1 MLLDPAPFEGLDFL
15 LALKLDDTMS
25 SHMRRSENESE
36 TRSVTE
42 KIQSGL
48 RLAVAKLTLELLSRF
63 DIKMDISPES
73 LENLQKIDEYLKH
86 GSIIIYANHTSMLD
100 AFLGIPV
107 GISHLPHLRKA
118 MYLLAEKYAIPN
130 RRKKSSY
137 AIAPLTQLV
146 NTLGVVVVPV
156 PQKLSEQGDEKKK
169 IKGKKRL
176 QKFVEKRNK
185 IMNSSGTAIGFTPEA
200 TRDQTIEMT
209 QFKDGIVKTALL
221 YPEALCCPMGLVPK
235 GGNTFELVVGEPKLA
250 SQMTESIVDR
260 IALETDP
267 ALVKQLLQECADQ
280 FGYEVAPL
288 LPENMRGV
296 YGTTVEGV
304 QESE

>member
-1 MLLDPAPFEGLDFL
+1 MVIYTDS
-15 LALKLDDTMS
+15 DTITCFMK
-25 SHMRRSENESE
+25 HVENERE
-36 TRSVTE
+36 TRSIPE
-42 KIQSGL
+42 IIQSGL
-48 RLAVAKLTLELLSRF
+48 RLGVAKLIL
-63 DIKMDISPES
+63 DILAKYEITMDISPES
-73 LENLQKIDEYLKH
+73 LENLQKIDNYLKQ
-86 GSIIIYANHTSMLD
+86 GSVIIYANHTSMLD

-137 AIAPLTQLV
+137 AIAPLTQIV

-156 PQKLSEQGDEKKK
+156 PQRLSEQVDEKKK
-169 IKGKKRL
+169 MKGKKQL
-176 QKFVEKRNK
+176 QKFVEKRDK
-185 IMNSSGTAIGFTPEA
+185 IMNSAGTAIGFTPEA
-200 TRDQTIEMT
+200 TRDETIEMT

-221 YPEALCCPMGLVPK
+221 YPDALCCPMGLVPK

-280 FGYEVAPL
+280 FGHEVAPL

-296 YGTTVEGV
+296 YSTGIDAAK
-304 QESE
+304 

>member
-1 MLLDPAPFEGLDFL
+1 MYPAPHKGLDFFI
-15 LALKLDDTMS
+15 AISKDSDTITYFMKNAEKV
-25 SHMRRSENESE
+25 RE
-36 TRSVTE
+36 TRSIPE
-42 KIQSGL
+42 KIQSSL
-48 RLAVAKLTLELLSRF
+48 RLGVAKIVL
-63 DIKMDISPES
+63 DILAKYEFTMDISPES
-73 LENLQKIDEYLKH
+73 LEQLKKIDEYLKQ
-86 GSIIIYANHTSMLD
+86 GSIIVYANHTTMLD
-100 AFLGIPV
+100 AILGIPV

-146 NTLGVVVVPV
+146 NALGVVVVPV
-156 PQKLSEQGDEKKK
+156 PQRLSEQMDEKKK
-169 IKGKKRL
+169 IQGKKRL
-176 QKFVEKRNK
+176 EKYGNKRNK
-185 IMNSSGTAIGFTPEA
+185 IMNRPGTAIGFTPEA
-200 TRDQTIEMT
+200 TRGETIEMT

-221 YPEALCCPMGLVPK
+221 FPDTLCCPMGLVPK
-235 GGNTFELVVGEPKLA
+235 GSNTFELVVGEPKLA

-296 YGTTVEGV
+296 YGTGIDAAK
-304 QESE
+304 

>member
-1 MLLDPAPFEGLDFL
+1 MVIYTDS
-15 LALKLDDTMS
+15 DTITCFMK
-25 SHMRRSENESE
+25 HVENERE
-36 TRSVTE
+36 TRSIPE
-42 KIQSGL
+42 IIQSGL
-48 RLAVAKLTLELLSRF
+48 RLGVAKLIL
-63 DIKMDISPES
+63 DILAKYEITMDISPES
-73 LENLQKIDEYLKH
+73 LENLQKIDNYLKQ
-86 GSIIIYANHTSMLD
+86 GSVIIYANHTSMLD

-137 AIAPLTQLV
+137 AIAPLTQIV

-156 PQKLSEQGDEKKK
+156 PQRLSEQVDEKKK
-169 IKGKKRL
+169 MKGKKQL
-176 QKFVEKRNK
+176 QKFVEKRDK
-185 IMNSSGTAIGFTPEA
+185 IMNSAGTAIGFTPEA
-200 TRDQTIEMT
+200 TRDETIEMT

-221 YPEALCCPMGLVPK
+221 YPDALCCPMGLVPK

-296 YGTTVEGV
+296 YSTGIDAAK
-304 QESE
+304 